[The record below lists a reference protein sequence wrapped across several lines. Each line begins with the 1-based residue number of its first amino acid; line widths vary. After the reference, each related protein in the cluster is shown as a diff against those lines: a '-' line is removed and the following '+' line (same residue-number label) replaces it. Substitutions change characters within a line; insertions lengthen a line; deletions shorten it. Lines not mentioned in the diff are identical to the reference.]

1 MKNLKLIDE
10 CYQKSI
16 ELLKKNSTK
25 FGVLA
30 SSKNI
35 LAGGRC
41 YDSIFGRDAGIC
53 SLGMV
58 LTGNNNLIKS
68 AEKSLVNLAKFQS
81 RNGEIPYYVKPEEGK
96 SDFWYIG
103 NIDSALWWL
112 IAIKFFGQHVE
123 SAKLEKRLAKNIALA
138 INWLEAQEHPRF
150 FLLQQNEAS
159 DWADIMPRSGY
170 VLYTNVLWY
179 WVKKLY
185 KLDSAEKTKESFNYI
200 FYPWQKIPDS
210 FFQKIPRAKKII
222 EHIRRGIKKQD
233 YYLSFV
239 NYSFSGEDADVLG
252 NCLAV
257 LSGLTNQQMSRKIM
271 AGFFKQTTNKTL
283 PMPVLLKPIM
293 KNSKLWREYM
303 IEHSLNLPHQYHNG
317 GIWPF
322 ASSFWVMALARAGFK
337 KEAWEEMEKVAKY
350 NKINNWEFNEWFHGK
365 AGKPM
370 GMPGQSWNAGVFL
383 LAYHYLKGEIKANF

>member
-1 MKNLKLIDE
+1 MKKFIIEE

-16 ELLKKNSTK
+16 ELLLKNSTK

-35 LAGGRC
+35 LAGGRY

-58 LTGNNNLIKS
+58 LAGNQSLIKL

-123 SAKLEKRLAKNIALA
+123 SAKLEKKLAKNITLA

-170 VLYTNVLWY
+170 VLYTNALWY

-185 KLDSAEKTKESFNYI
+185 KFDSAEKTKESFNHI
-200 FYPWQKIPDS
+200 FYPWQKIP
-210 FFQKIPRAKKII
+210 KKYYLHVPRAKKLI
-222 EHIRRGIKKQD
+222 EYTKKQVKKQD
-233 YYLSFV
+233 FFLSFV
-239 NYSFSGEDADVLG
+239 NYSFNGEDADVLG

-257 LSGLTNQQMSRKIM
+257 LSGLTNQQMSRKLIVS
-271 AGFFKQTTNKTL
+271 FFKQTTDKTW
-283 PMPVLLKPIM
+283 PIPVLFKPIM

-303 IEHSLNLPHQYHNG
+303 IEHNLNLPNQYHNG

-322 ASSFWVMALARAGFK
+322 ASCFWAIALAKAGFK
-337 KEAWEEMEKVAKY
+337 KEAWEELEKVAKF
-350 NKINNWEFNEWFHGK
+350 NKIKNWEFNEWFHSK
-365 AGKPM
+365 TGKPM

-383 LAYHYLKGEIKANF
+383 LAYCYLKSDIKF